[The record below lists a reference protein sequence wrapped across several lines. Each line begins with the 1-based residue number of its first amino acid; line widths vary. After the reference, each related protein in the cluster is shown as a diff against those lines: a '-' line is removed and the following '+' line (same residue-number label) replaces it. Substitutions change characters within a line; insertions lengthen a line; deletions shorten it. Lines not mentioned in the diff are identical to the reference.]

1 MLIKMNVNPVTQES
15 TEYKDK
21 PVDMLHFRGF
31 NQWRQNQKQRYSYG
45 SKYKWQRHL
54 KVKKKKRLRLVM
66 TLSKSF

>member
-1 MLIKMNVNPVTQES
+1 MLIKMNMNPVTQES

-21 PVDMLHFRGF
+21 PIDMLHFRSF

-54 KVKKKKRLRLVM
+54 KVKKKKKVKV
-66 TLSKSF
+66 SDDIV